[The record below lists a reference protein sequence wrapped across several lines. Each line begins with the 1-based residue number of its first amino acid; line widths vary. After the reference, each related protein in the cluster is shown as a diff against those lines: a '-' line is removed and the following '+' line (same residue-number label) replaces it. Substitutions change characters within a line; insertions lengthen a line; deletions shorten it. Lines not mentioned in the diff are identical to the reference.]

1 MARGKLSGMQRSGMQ
16 RTSKRE
22 KEEEQERQQ
31 KQQTRQELP
40 RSAATQGR
48 AGKSAAS
55 AQKPERSTVDALHET
70 IGLANE
76 PEKLPNYTGNG
87 QEPAKPENL
96 PYSPAESTATTKPL
110 SYSPYAGFAG
120 EVRQFTDSATGSAE
134 KKPGEQSASK
144 PAEKSGFASFSQD
157 EEADAGV
164 EEQPDKPKQ
173 TAPANTALDDYLSE
187 QEALRQASD
196 PERQALESA
205 AAEAQAAFDKLD
217 SQDKTWWGPMDWDSY
232 NRAQTAAGVAQ
243 RKLEQYDIAAGRGIT
258 ASGLQ
263 AEAANAPEGFAPDP
277 NTDWTEAAREKAKE
291 ELKDDRDAL
300 WKEYSELQQQ
310 IADGNFKPEDA
321 ERLEEMK
328 TQLDEMNDQI
338 ATMQR
343 ADVDPAKAVGLGIY
357 SGLEKGGYGV
367 TQALDWLGGEKSLP
381 WEVFKEVG
389 TLFGADLE
397 GKNPI
402 TKLKEKGKEE
412 VAYWSGRAAEESA
425 GNDTLENVTQHA
437 ESIAQSAPFIVLNLM
452 TMGGAGGAG
461 ATTEG
466 LEYISTLFES
476 PGMQGISTMAA
487 QGIKTL
493 ASNPSAQYSFA
504 TTFGSSYDEAL
515 EDGATPAEA
524 TMYAA
529 LNGVWNAMIEVG
541 GSDEAL
547 GGMQALPANI
557 QEAMVNGDRSALL
570 DYIKSIAGEINEE
583 EWQGFIERGLKSLYQ
598 DVALYSAEDPN
609 AIINPATIWDT
620 AKNTAIDTA
629 FSAGGQTAIQYGL
642 SQAGQQNA
650 APLDPT
656 QVLAEQVTGQAAP
669 VEGLSAED
677 QRAEQRAQR
686 AAEAPAEVKAQADE
700 VVDTLL
706 GPMADAQEKADA
718 AERVEE
724 ILATPTAEAAETP
737 QETAELPGDIPAP
750 PTAVESSTAQSEAFN
765 REAPPARAT
774 TTAKAAADSL
784 AESVGIEDR
793 GGRLAAGLQEIADY
807 IQSNNNGNGINEEEL
822 RAKAE
827 KLAAD
832 TLDAIPGQ
840 ETGDRELYDGIRSML
855 DGRGFE
861 ISDELRGDVADYNA
875 WRKSLFGKLSL
886 VKNGESIDTL
896 YAELGTTFGKS
907 LFPDDIT
914 SHADQINR
922 IVDVLE
928 GAKPRQTS
936 FTDEV
941 SQESYDEALAE
952 LTQQVLDSADGI
964 ESTVAALSDES
975 LSSLEENAPPVTI
988 DGTPVTP
995 STVQA
1000 NGPTV
1005 ERGFA
1010 ENVRTTEST
1019 EEALAKSLGADKVTY
1034 ERLLNKDVLAA
1045 AQGIYDQGFDSAKG
1059 YLDGVISAAK
1069 NGAKL
1074 PPEAVPLARMVANE
1088 MTRNGDVVGAE
1099 RLIADVAAELTT
1111 AGQLGQVG
1119 KILRQSITTPEGKLY
1134 GMQKAVDKINE
1145 QADGKYTVELP
1156 QDLVEAY
1163 NSAESDEARDDIISQ
1178 MQKAIAEQVP
1188 ASWMEKWN
1196 ALRYTAML
1204 GNFKTQTRNIAGNLV
1219 SMVGRMAKD
1228 RVAAAMEYIGYL
1240 ASGGQM
1246 ERTKSVLYDP
1256 RLYAEARKDFANV
1269 QDEALGEG
1277 KYNDY
1282 QKQLGKEIEDKRRIF
1297 KSRVLEGWRR
1307 LTNWAMEQG
1316 DVIFSRANYAD
1327 AMAGWLAA
1335 HNIKSLSDA
1344 TPEQLDRARAYAIQ
1358 QAQEATFRD
1367 SNDFSKTISG
1377 IGRNKADTKTGKVL
1391 QAVGEGIMPFRKT
1404 PANILVRAEEYSPLG
1419 AINTIADA
1427 VKAVK
1432 GKGGVTASDVIDQ
1445 AAKTLTGSG
1454 IMLAGYLLAASGA
1467 LRGKDRDKEQENFD
1481 KLRGE
1486 QDWSLTVG
1494 DTSYTLDWVSPYSIP
1509 LFMGAQLESLA
1520 AENGLS
1526 FGDVLNTFAAI
1537 GEPMLEM
1544 SMLDGLNDAFEV
1556 VQSYTDETPPLALL
1570 AMNSL
1575 ASLLS
1580 QAAPTMLGQ
1589 FERYGEDYRQST
1601 YTDPNGVLPT
1611 SIQRKISQTMAKIPG
1626 FEALGIPDFDYQQQ
1640 DYIDAWG
1647 RKQETPQGAQKVWET
1662 FFSPYYSSE
1671 DRSTP
1676 VDDELQRLYDG
1687 GAEKVFPEYASRNP
1701 GSDVGRLS
1709 PEEYETYAT
1718 VKGQTSLALVQDFI
1732 ESEEYRGLDDAERA
1746 EIIQNLYKLANNS
1759 AKTAVMRQ
1767 REMIGG
1773 DEYAKDD
1780 TVTVLTE
1787 AGMDPA
1793 DVASFLIDVSG
1804 DGTPKQEDLKAY
1816 FTEHPEAESYI
1827 AALWDAAGYT
1837 KGGEPNTWD
1846 MYKGGL
1852 TPGGVKA
1859 LTDAGMKQ
1867 EDADKLFSSVDTSG
1881 NGKATQEEI
1890 KAYYAEHPEDADYL
1904 KALWES
1910 MGWKTAW
1917 KP

>member
-1 MARGKLSGMQRSGMQ
+1 MAKGKLPGMQGSGMQ
-16 RTSKRE
+16 RTTKRK
-22 KEEEQERQQ
+22 KEEEQEQQ
-31 KQQTRQELP
+31 KQQPKQEQP
-40 RSAATQGR
+40 RPAAKQSK
-48 AGKSAAS
+48 ASEPAAS
-55 AQKPERSTVDALHET
+55 AQKTETGSKAKSTGSQQTWQRRAPMRYQRPERSTVDALHET
-70 IGLANE
+70 IGLTNE
-76 PEKLPNYTGNG
+76 PEKLPNYISNG
-87 QEPAKPENL
+87 QEPAKPEKL
-96 PYSPAESTATTKPL
+96 PYRPAESTATVKPL
-110 SYSPYAGFAG
+110 SYSPYAGAAAD
-120 EVRQFTDSATGSAE
+120 VRQFTDSGSGTV
-134 KKPGEQSASK
+134 KKPEAK
-144 PAEKSGFASFSQD
+144 PEEKSGFAAFSQD

-164 EEQPDKPKQ
+164 EEQPDEPKQ
-173 TAPANTALDDYLSE
+173 TGAAPANTALDDYLSG
-187 QEALRQASD
+187 QEALREANKAGQEKPAQSQQDPQAQKEQLKQ
-196 PERQALESA
+196 EREAL
-205 AAEAQAAFDKLD
+205 AAEYNDLKYRFMNGKIWAGEGAPPETGVWYTPEEAQQMETMETQLRD
-217 SQDKTWWGPMDWDSY
+217 
-232 NRAQTAAGVAQ
+232 
-243 RKLEQYDIAAGRGIT
+243 YDERIAA
-258 ASGLQ
+258 LQ
-263 AEAANAPEGFAPDP
+263 ADVNAGEA
-277 NTDWTEAAREKAKE
+277 
-291 ELKDDRDAL
+291 
-300 WKEYSELQQQ
+300 
-310 IADGNFKPEDA
+310 
-321 ERLEEMK
+321 
-328 TQLDEMNDQI
+328 
-338 ATMQR
+338 
-343 ADVDPAKAVGLGIY
+343 LGTNIMA
-357 SGLEKGGYGV
+357 GLENAGYGV
-367 TQALDWLGGEKSLP
+367 TQALDWLGGEKSAP
-381 WEVFKEVG
+381 WWMAKEVG
-389 TLFGADLE
+389 TLFGIDLE

-402 TKLKEKGKEE
+402 TKLKEQGAEE
-412 VAYWSGRAAEESA
+412 VEYWKNRGAEAVE
-425 GNDTLENVTQHA
+425 GNDAWEGVGQHA
-437 ESIAQSAPFIVLNLM
+437 QSIAQSAPFIILNLM
-452 TMGGAGGAG
+452 TLGSAGGA
-461 ATTEG
+461 AASTEG
-466 LEYISTLFES
+466 LEYISSLFQS
-476 PGMQGISTMAA
+476 SGMQGVSTMAA
-487 QGIKTL
+487 HGLQAL

-504 TTFGSSYDEAL
+504 TTFGSSYDDAL
-515 EDGATPAEA
+515 KDGATPAEA
-524 TMYAA
+524 TLYAV
-529 LNGVWNAMIEVG
+529 LNGTYNAMIEVG
-541 GSDEAL
+541 GADEAL
-547 GGMQALPANI
+547 GGMQALPAEVKQAI
-557 QEAMVNGDRSALL
+557 ASGDKNFVLN
-570 DYIKSIAGEINEE
+570 YIKSIAGEINEE
-583 EWQGFIERGLKSLYQ
+583 EWQGMIERGLKSIYT
-598 DVALYSAEDPN
+598 DVPLYSNEDPN
-609 AIINPATIWDT
+609 AIINPQVMLDT

-629 FSAGGQTAIQYGL
+629 LMSGAQMGAQYGL
-642 SQAGQQNA
+642 DALANAGQNNA

-669 VEGLSAED
+669 VEGPSAED
-677 QRAEQRAQR
+677 QRAEQRQ
-686 AAEAPAEVKAQADE
+686 Q
-700 VVDTLL
+700 
-706 GPMADAQEKADA
+706 
-718 AERVEE
+718 RVEE
-724 ILATPTAEAAETP
+724 LLSNPTAEATEAP
-737 QETAELPGDIPAP
+737 QEAAELPGDIPAP
-750 PTAVESSTAQSEAFN
+750 PTAAESSTAQSEEFN
-765 REAPPARAT
+765 SEAAPARAT

-928 GAKPRQTS
+928 GTRPQQTS

-941 SQESYDEALAE
+941 SQEDYDAALAE

-964 ESTVAALSDES
+964 GSTATALSDES

-988 DGTPVTP
+988 GGTPVTP

-1034 ERLLNKDVLAA
+1034 ERLLNKDVLAT
-1045 AQGIYDQGFDSAKG
+1045 AQGIYDQGYESAKG

-1099 RLIADVAAELTT
+1099 HLIADVAAELTT

-1163 NSAESDEARDDIISQ
+1163 NSAESDEARDEIISQ
-1178 MQKAIAEQVP
+1178 MQQAIAEQVP

-1335 HNIKSLSDA
+1335 HNIKSIADA

-1367 SNDFSKTISG
+1367 SNDFSQTISG
-1377 IGRNKADTKTGKVL
+1377 LGRNKADTKTGKVL

-1419 AINTIADA
+1419 VINTIADA

-1494 DTSYTLDWVSPYSIP
+1494 DTSYTMDWVSPYSIP

-1556 VQSYTDETPPLALL
+1556 VQSYTDETPPIALL

-1662 FFSPYYSSE
+1662 FFSPYYSST

-1687 GAEKVFPEYASRNP
+1687 GADKVFPSYTSRNP
-1701 GSDVGRLS
+1701 GGDVGHLS

-1767 REMIGG
+1767 REEDYGKSDPITALLDTGMDSGEAGSFVMAVSGG
-1773 DEYAKDD
+1773 DGKINQSELKD
-1780 TVTVLTE
+1780 
-1787 AGMDPA
+1787 
-1793 DVASFLIDVSG
+1793 
-1804 DGTPKQEDLKAY
+1804 
-1816 FTEHPEAESYI
+1816 
-1827 AALWDAAGYT
+1827 
-1837 KGGEPNTWD
+1837 
-1846 MYKGGL
+1846 
-1852 TPGGVKA
+1852 
-1859 LTDAGMKQ
+1859 
-1867 EDADKLFSSVDTSG
+1867 
-1881 NGKATQEEI
+1881 
-1890 KAYYAEHPEDADYL
+1890 YYGEHPEDEDVIAAIWDT
-1904 KALWES
+1904 
-1910 MGWKTAW
+1910 MGFTGAKTATW
-1917 KP
+1917 EAYKSSLKK